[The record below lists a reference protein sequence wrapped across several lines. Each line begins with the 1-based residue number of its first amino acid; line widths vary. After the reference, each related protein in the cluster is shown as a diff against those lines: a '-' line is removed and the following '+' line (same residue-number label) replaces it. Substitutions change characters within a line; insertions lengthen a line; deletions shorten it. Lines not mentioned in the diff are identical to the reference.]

1 MDILMSSS
9 EMVSVGLE
17 IDLILRIDDDDDEK
31 GLLVST
37 ERFL

>member
-1 MDILMSSS
+1 MSSS

>member
-1 MDILMSSS
+1 MDILMSSP

-31 GLLVST
+31 GLLLST